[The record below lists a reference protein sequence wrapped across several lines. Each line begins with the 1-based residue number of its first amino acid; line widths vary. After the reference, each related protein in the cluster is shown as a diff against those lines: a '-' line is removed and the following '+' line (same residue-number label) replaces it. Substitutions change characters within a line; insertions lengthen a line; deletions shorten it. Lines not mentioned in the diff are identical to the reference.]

1 MNDCS
6 LPSEKFLTMNDERK
20 KIVRNYSRD
29 FVRSETESE
38 LFTNRVK
45 RVKLDKQE
53 KPDRSLNRK
62 YKNQSHLGGLGAATA
77 NALEEEHP
85 KKGVKKVT
93 ITPKQE
99 KACNKKHYEQPKQQ
113 ATSDQVFI
121 VDRVNLCD
129 QHTNK
134 IEPKIMINLG
144 KKRMFTGY
152 ANSSNLSSLSSKEQS
167 PAAGCIT

>member
-62 YKNQSHLGGLGAATA
+62 YKN
-77 NALEEEHP
+77 
-85 KKGVKKVT
+85 
-93 ITPKQE
+93 
-99 KACNKKHYEQPKQQ
+99 
-113 ATSDQVFI
+113 
-121 VDRVNLCD
+121 
-129 QHTNK
+129 
-134 IEPKIMINLG
+134 
-144 KKRMFTGY
+144 
-152 ANSSNLSSLSSKEQS
+152 
-167 PAAGCIT
+167 